1 MAVTLSSPY
10 NPADINGNLIATQYG
25 PLPTVAA
32 NGNVTINSTL
42 FTGNKTIV
50 STGGNRDLGQGY
62 EV

>member
-1 MAVTLSSPY
+1 MSLPSPF
-10 NPADINGNLIATQYG
+10 NPSDINANLVATQIG
-25 PLPTVAA
+25 PNPTVAA